1 MSGTEEAPPGVDV
14 SVPSA
19 ARLYD
24 YYLGGE
30 LNYPADRAAGA
41 EVTEKVPEIRD
52 VAWSNRG
59 FLQRAVRWVAQQ
71 GVNQFVDVGAGLP
84 TQNNTHQVARAVRSD
99 ARVVYVDHD
108 PIVRLHANAL
118 LAGDEQTT
126 VLLRDMRD
134 AEAVLDDPA
143 TQDLIDFSKP
153 VAVLLVAV
161 THFLSDDE
169 DPWGLVARY
178 LRRLVPGSYL
188 VLSAGTQDF
197 QPDWRVKAVQEV
209 YARSSTGVHTR
220 TREQF
225 ERFFDGLDIV
235 PPYEGAKAEV
245 TYVGFWGAEDAEEAD
260 SDGSR
265 WSYCA
270 VARVPEEES

>member
-1 MSGTEEAPPGVDV
+1 MDV

>member
-1 MSGTEEAPPGVDV
+1 MSDEEKAPPGVDV

-30 LNYPADRAAGA
+30 LNYAADRAAGA
-41 EVTEKVPEIRD
+41 EVNEKVPEIRD

-71 GVNQFVDVGAGLP
+71 GVRQFVDVGAGLP
-84 TQNNTHQVARAVRSD
+84 TQNNTHQVARAVRDD

-108 PIVRLHANAL
+108 PIVRLHADAL
-118 LAGDEQTT
+118 LVGDEQTT

-134 AEAVLDDPA
+134 PEGVLDDPKTRA
-143 TQDLIDFSKP
+143 LIDFSEP
-153 VAVLLVAV
+153 VAMLLVAV

-169 DPWGLVARY
+169 DPWDIVDRY
-178 LRRLVPGSYL
+178 MRDLAPGSYL

-197 QPDWRVKAVQEV
+197 QPEWRVRAVQEI
-209 YARSSTGVHTR
+209 YAKSETGVHTR

-225 ERFFDGLDIV
+225 ERFLDGLEIV
-235 PPYEGAKAEV
+235 PPYDGAAAEV

-270 VARVPEEES
+270 VARKP

>member
-1 MSGTEEAPPGVDV
+1 MSDTEEAPPGVDV

-24 YYLGGE
+24 YYLGGK
-30 LNYPADRAAGA
+30 LNYAADRAAGA
-41 EVTEKVPEIRD
+41 EVNRKVPEIRD

-59 FLQRAVRWVAQQ
+59 FLQRAVRWVAEQ
-71 GVNQFVDVGAGLP
+71 GVRQFVDVGAGLP
-84 TQNNTHQVARAVRSD
+84 TQNNTHQVARAVRPD

-108 PIVRLHANAL
+108 PIVQIHANAL
-118 LAGDEQTT
+118 LEGDEQTA
-126 VLLRDMRD
+126 VVLRDMRD
-134 AEAVLDDPA
+134 PEAVLDDPA
-143 TQDLIDFSKP
+143 TRRLIDFSEP
-153 VAVLLVAV
+153 VAMMLVAV
-161 THFLSDDE
+161 THFLSDEE
-169 DPWGLVARY
+169 DPWDLVARY

-197 QPDWRVKAVQEV
+197 QPEWRVKAIQEI
-209 YARSSTGVHTR
+209 YAKSATGVYTR
-220 TREQF
+220 TREQI
-225 ERFFDGLDIV
+225 ERYFDGLEIV

-245 TYVGFWGAEDAEEAD
+245 TYVGFWGAEDAEQAD

-270 VARVPEEES
+270 VGRVP